1 MKKLIK
7 SICRF
12 IGKIILFIDKILI
25 TPLMKL
31 FLKITDFFK
40 NNTKSFEKYLTTK
53 KSLLIISLLIAFL
66 AFYKLD
72 RDSSIMMNNYAERI
86 YGEPVEAI
94 YNEEAYVIEGIPKTA
109 DVVLIGSKSNIFLAK
124 QYPTKGISVD
134 LRELG
139 VGTHRVQLK
148 YSQSFGFVDYK
159 IDPGYITVVIH
170 NKVSGKRE
178 LTHEILHRENLDSKL
193 DIRQVVLSKTEVT
206 IKGNEETLNKVGYVK
221 ALVDLNN
228 LVNPKVGE
236 VTLKNCNLVAYDDSG
251 KVVNVEIIPNTVDA
265 ELTLSSSSKTVP
277 IKVLPK
283 DNSNLALGY
292 AIESL
297 TPSASTI
304 EIFGDEENIN
314 KIEFVPVYVDISG
327 VSENKSYTVNIEK
340 PNGVRD
346 LSIKTITVNLTVTKE
361 SQKEIPDVRIVYEN
375 LDENLDVI
383 TMSEND
389 VKTAVLVKG
398 SEDVLKDFDTTKV
411 TATIDLKNYTSPGE
425 YEVDVKASGE
435 DVRLSYEPKTRKV
448 KVLIRKKDK

>member
-25 TPLMKL
+25 TPLMKV
-31 FLKITDFFK
+31 FLKIGDLFK
-40 NNTKSFEKYLTTK
+40 NSTKSIEKYLTTK
-53 KSLLIISLLIAFL
+53 KALLVISLLIAFL

-72 RDSSIMMNNYAERI
+72 KNSSIMMNNYAERI
-86 YGEPVEAI
+86 YGEPVVAI

-159 IDPGYITVVIH
+159 IDPSYVTVVIH
-170 NKVSGKRE
+170 DKISGKRE
-178 LTHEILHRENLDSKL
+178 VGYEILHRESLDSKL
-193 DIRQVVLSKTEVT
+193 DITDVTLSKTEVA
-206 IKGNEETLNKVGYVK
+206 IKGSEEVLNKVGYVK

-228 LVNPKVGE
+228 LVSPKAGE
-236 VTLKNCNLVAYDDSG
+236 VTLKNCNLVAYDDNG
-251 KVVNVEIIPNTVDA
+251 KVVDVEIIPDTIEA
-265 ELTLSSSSKTVP
+265 KLMLSSSSKTVP
-277 IKVLPK
+277 IKVMPK
-283 DNSNLALGY
+283 DDGKPALGY

-297 TPSASTI
+297 TPSSSMI
-304 EIFGDEENIN
+304 DIYGNEENLA
-314 KIEFVPVYVDISG
+314 KIESIPVYVDVNG

-340 PNGVRD
+340 PAGVRD
-346 LSIKTITVNLTVTKE
+346 ISVKTITVNLTVTKE
-361 SQKEIPDVRIVYEN
+361 SQKEIPDIRIVHEN
-375 LDENLDVI
+375 LDPNLTVI
-383 TMSEND
+383 TTSESD
-389 VKTAVLVKG
+389 VKTVVLVKG
-398 SEDVLKDFDTTKV
+398 SEDAIKNLDSSKV
-411 TATIDLKNYTSPGE
+411 SATIDLANYTTPGE

-435 DVRLSYEPKTRKV
+435 DVKLSYEPKTTKV
-448 KVLIRKKDK
+448 KVIIRKK